1 MAGCLAWHRGSAYAQ
16 FMAIDWRKHIT
27 SDPKMHRGRP
37 TVRGMRI
44 EVSDVLD
51 NLGAGMSIDELLDDF
66 PELTK
71 ADIQACL
78 IFAAE
83 QTRRLA
89 HA

>member
-1 MAGCLAWHRGSAYAQ
+1 
-16 FMAIDWRKHIT
+16 MAIDWREHIT
-27 SDPKMHRGRP
+27 SDPKMHHGRP

-51 NLGAGMSIDELLDDF
+51 NLGAGMSVEELLSDF

-71 ADIQACL
+71 SDVLACL

>member
-1 MAGCLAWHRGSAYAQ
+1 MAV
-16 FMAIDWRKHIT
+16 DWRKHIT
-27 SDPKMHRGRP
+27 SDPMMHHGRP

-51 NLGAGMSIDELLDDF
+51 NLGSGMSIDDLLSDF
-66 PELTK
+66 PELTR
-71 ADIQACL
+71 ADVQACL

>member
-1 MAGCLAWHRGSAYAQ
+1 MAV
-16 FMAIDWRKHIT
+16 DWRKHIT
-27 SDPKMHRGRP
+27 SDPKMHDGRP

-51 NLGAGMSIDELLDDF
+51 NLGGGMSIDELLDDF

-83 QTRRLA
+83 A
-89 HA
+89 GASIA

>member
-1 MAGCLAWHRGSAYAQ
+1 MGACLASDRESAYAQ
-16 FMAIDWRKHIT
+16 FVAIDWRKHIT
-27 SDPKMHRGRP
+27 SDPKMHHGRP
-37 TVRGMRI
+37 TVRNMRL

-51 NLGAGMSIDELLDDF
+51 NLGAGMSIDELLKDF

-71 ADIQACL
+71 ADVQACL